1 MPRPAKPASLRC
13 MFTLKQLRY
22 FVAVAEQGSVSAAA
36 RVLSIS
42 QSSVTEA
49 VKELELDLGVE
60 LFDRRAKGMV
70 ITHHGQRFLR
80 HASEILGDV
89 SRARQA
95 LDAKTEQRVAGRL
108 NIGVTALVAAYA
120 FADVLARYRR
130 AFPEVTVT
138 AIEDDAA
145 YLEHLL
151 IGGEL
156 DVAMMIVSGLTNR
169 AALQTEITDIS
180 PYRLW
185 LPAGH
190 RLAAKPSIEVGDIA
204 KSRLILLNRDEVI
217 NVAEGLFA
225 GSAAAPDV
233 VFRTRSVEAVRSLV
247 GTGAALAILP
257 DIIHRGW
264 SLDGDQIV
272 SRDIAATLPVAQTG
286 LAWRRGSSLS
296 REALEF
302 VALARVRRRG

>member
-1 MPRPAKPASLRC
+1 
-13 MFTLKQLRY
+13 MFTLRQLRY

-49 VKELELDLGVE
+49 VKELEADLGVA
-60 LFDRRAKGMV
+60 LFDRRAKGMEV
-70 ITHHGQRFLR
+70 THHGQRFLR
-80 HASEILGDV
+80 HATEILGGV

-95 LDAKTEQRVAGRL
+95 LDAKAEKAVAGRL

-130 AFPEVTVT
+130 AFPEVRVT

-156 DVAMMIVSGLTNR
+156 DVAMMLVSSPQNP
-169 AALQTEITDIS
+169 AALQTEITDLS

-185 LPAGH
+185 LPTGH
-190 RLAAKPSIEVGDIA
+190 ALAEKPSIDLSDLSYEQ
-204 KSRLILLNRDEVI
+204 LILLVRDEVI
-217 NVAEGLFA
+217 NVRDTLLATHGT
-225 GSAAAPDV
+225 APAV
-233 VFRTRSVEAVRSLV
+233 TFRTRSVEAVRSLV
-247 GTGAALAILP
+247 GTGAGLAILP
-257 DIIHRGW
+257 DILHRGW

-272 SRDIAATLPVAQTG
+272 PRDIAATLPVAQTG
-286 LAWRRGSSLS
+286 LAWRRGSALS

-302 VALARVRRRG
+302 ITLARGRRRG